1 MRNYYNNMSIKQ
13 FKIRN
18 WARLANV
25 RGFTL
30 TEVMIGMMILT
41 VAIVSASNLLT
52 GIISSNQNNLTT
64 LQAYYLSQEG
74 LEIVRNIRDT
84 NWLHNRDWLG
94 KGYTDIWDGQF
105 EIDNE
110 YVLEVVEK
118 VSGGTMAVSDSSF
131 GPENPVTI
139 GNVGGESPWKIT
151 KVFPGSATDSGKI
164 YRHGAGD
171 VSLDKPYLDSLSDG
185 ADTSFTGFTRKI
197 FIKEYDCLYLKNV
210 GLCEDENAYVLVQ
223 SKVEWNLGAKQ
234 RHLILSEVL
243 SNWKGGAL

>member
-1 MRNYYNNMSIKQ
+1 MSNKQ

-18 WARLANV
+18 LVRNV
-25 RGFTL
+25 KGFTL

-94 KGYTDIWDGQF
+94 KGSVEIWGEKF
-105 EIDNE
+105 EISDVKDSEGNYVGKE
-110 YVLEVVEK
+110 YVVEVVD
-118 VSGGTMAVSDSSF
+118 VVGASSF
-131 GPENPVTI
+131 ANKDSDGTNI
-139 GNVGGESPWKIT
+139 GSVASESPWRVK
-151 KVFPGSATDSGKI
+151 SMDSNPDVQI
-164 YRHGAGD
+164 YGHGD
-171 VSLDKPYLDSLSDG
+171 YLDSLGASYDG
-185 ADTSFTGFTRKI
+185 VPSGFSRKI
-197 FIKEYDCLYLKNV
+197 FIKKYDCEYLKSA

-223 SKVEWNLGAKQ
+223 SKVEWNLGAKK
-234 RHLILSEVL
+234 RELVLSEVV